1 MKEGRKCRNDLE
13 RGREYVNIEDK
24 QRKKEIEHGRKI
36 SKETRQ

>member
-1 MKEGRKCRNDLE
+1 LE

-36 SKETRQ
+36 SKETRE